1 MSSRIPGW
9 IRCLKKPGMIALE
22 VVPEAISGKRLGTAI

>member
-9 IRCLKKPGMIALE
+9 ICGLKKPGMIALE
-22 VVPEAISGKRLGTAI
+22 VVPAAISGKRLGTAM